1 MITLQIKIMVKL
13 SQYKCK
19 CRILIINKLQINK
32 ILMDNKMF
40 CYNNKILTD
49 FKIIMECKTVLDYK
63 ILMSSLITKIF
74 NNENYSFYKLL
85 L

>member
-1 MITLQIKIMVKL
+1 
-13 SQYKCK
+13 
-19 CRILIINKLQINK
+19 
-32 ILMDNKMF
+32 MDNKMF